1 MPLGVD
7 KRVNVCVYMV
17 SSDGLMEWHAT
28 PSVSVYTA
36 PVTRIKRLL
45 KMSSKVMII
54 LYWKTWYNSNIA
66 AVQMFMSHSC
76 PVHTN
81 TIKNDTSLVH

>member
-17 SSDGLMEWHAT
+17 PSDGLMEWHAT

-36 PVTRIKRLL
+36 R
-45 KMSSKVMII
+45 KMMII